1 MITDKVSHLSYYSFP
16 TNISGE
22 VDLMIISETKI
33 DESFPQFL
41 IKGFSDP
48 FRVVQNIH
56 CGGILLYVK
65 EDIYIY

>member
-48 FRVVQNIH
+48 FCIVQNIH